1 MKKYSVIIILILLF
15 SVPNVFAISKVG
27 TTAAQF
33 LKIGVGSRAIGMG
46 GAFVGVANDVT
57 AIYWNPAGLA
67 RLPRNEAILLHTEWL
82 ADISYDFA
90 ALSVNLGNAGTV
102 AFSITSVSMGEM
114 KVRSELQPE
123 GTGELFDA
131 GDIAGT
137 ISYARSLTDRF
148 SIGAS
153 VKYIRQNIW
162 HMAANGVGFDVGT
175 LFTTQFN
182 GMRIGMSISNFG
194 PNMAMSGRDAR
205 EYVDVNPD
213 ANGSNDQIPAYL
225 QMEGWPLP
233 ITFRVGVAMEA
244 INTRQNRITVA
255 VDALHPNDNSESVNV
270 GMEYAYYN
278 WAFVRM
284 GWQALLLDNSE
295 RGSVFGEDADNEI
308 IPTNVGLGFIYSFSP
323 NFKVKV
329 DYAFANFGRLENT
342 QRFSIGIEF

>member
-1 MKKYSVIIILILLF
+1 MKKYSVIILLILLLT
-15 SVPNVFAISKVG
+15 VTQGFAISKTG

-33 LKIGVGSRAIGMG
+33 LKIGVGSRALGMG
-46 GAFVGVANDVT
+46 AAFVGVANDVT

-67 RLPRNEAILLHTEWL
+67 RLPNNEAILLHTEWL

-90 ALSVNLGNAGTV
+90 ALSINLGNMGTLG
-102 AFSITSVSMGEM
+102 FSLTSVSMGEM
-114 KVRSELQPE
+114 KVRSELEPE

-137 ISYARSLTDRF
+137 ICYARSLTDRF

-213 ANGSNDQIPAYL
+213 AIGSNDQIPAYL
-225 QMEGWPLP
+225 QMESWPLP

-244 INTRQNRITVA
+244 INTRQNRLTVA
-255 VDALHPNDNSESVNV
+255 LDALHPNDNAESVNI
-270 GMEYAYYN
+270 GMEYAYFD
-278 WAFVRM
+278 WAFIRM
-284 GWQALLLDNSE
+284 GWQALFLSDDE
-295 RGSVFGEDADNEI
+295 RGSVFGEDAESEY
-308 IPTNVGLGFIYSFSP
+308 IPSNIGLGFIYAISS
-323 NFKVKV
+323 NLKIKV
-329 DYAFANFGRLENT
+329 DYAYANFGRLGNP

>member
-1 MKKYSVIIILILLF
+1 MKKNSVILICIFLF
-15 SVPNVFAISKVG
+15 MAGNSFAISKVG

-33 LKIGVGSRAIGMG
+33 LKIGVGSRALGMG
-46 GAFVGVANDVT
+46 GAFVAVSNDVT

-67 RLPRNEAILLHTEWL
+67 RLPHNEAILLHTEWL
-82 ADISYDFA
+82 ADISYDYA
-90 ALSVNLGNAGTV
+90 ALSVNMGNMGTL
-102 AFSITSVSMGEM
+102 ALSLTSVSMGEM
-114 KVRSELQPE
+114 EVRSELQPE

-137 ISYARSLTDRF
+137 LCYARSLTDRF
-148 SIGAS
+148 SIGMS

-194 PNMAMSGRDAR
+194 TNMAMSGRDAR

-225 QMEGWPLP
+225 QMESWPLP

-244 INTRQNRITVA
+244 INTRQNRLTLA
-255 VDALHPNDNSESVNV
+255 MDALHPNDNSESVNIGV
-270 GMEYAYYN
+270 EYAYFN
-278 WAFVRM
+278 WAFIRM
-284 GWQALLLDNSE
+284 GWQALFLSDDE
-295 RGSVFGEDADNEI
+295 RGSVFGEDTGGDY
-308 IPTNVGLGFIYSFSP
+308 IPSNVGLGFAYALCPSLKF
-323 NFKVKV
+323 KV
-329 DYAFANFGRLENT
+329 DYAYANFGRLENT